1 MKSLNSMKVFVVG
14 TLSIGL
20 FSSTKLIPATAQ
32 ELPRVYDASMP
43 RDQQIALAESAAP
56 AEVSSKATVYVLGPK
71 GYEKAREGTNGF
83 SCFVGR
89 HFVKPAETNQ
99 PETTR
104 AETTIEPQCFDAEGS
119 RTLLLVY
126 LHGEEL
132 RINGK
137 SEAEI
142 KADIASGYKEG
153 RYQYPSKPGFL
164 YMMSSHNRLRAMPE
178 HGTGIFP
185 PHLMFYA
192 PNMTTKDIGFD
203 AQSLANLD
211 YLGMTHPGAGDNLIV
226 VIPAASKSP
235 ADVAGR

>member
-20 FSSTKLIPATAQ
+20 FSSTALIPATAQ

-43 RDQQIALAESAAP
+43 RDQQITLAESAAP

-83 SCFVGR
+83 SCLVTR
-89 HFVKPAETNQ
+89 HFVKP
-99 PETTR
+99 

-126 LHGEEL
+126 MHGEEL
-132 RINGK
+132 RTSGK

-142 KADIASGYKEG
+142 KADVASGYKEG

-164 YMMSSHNRLRAMPE
+164 YMMSSENRLSAITDQS
-178 HGTGIFP
+178 TGIFP

-192 PNMTTKDIGFD
+192 PNMTTQDIGLD
-203 AQSLANLD
+203 TQSLAKSD

-235 ADVAGR
+235 AGTAGR